1 MSSQGLGEEEAR
13 VAEQLLGWSQKR
25 GRERKGGGGGGR
37 EQALSTAVGNSSA
50 MGWHLHSDTWV
61 TAQRKH
67 PHLGY
72 WS

>member
-13 VAEQLLGWSQKR
+13 AAEQLLGWSQKR
-25 GRERKGGGGGGR
+25 DRERKGGGGGG

>member
-13 VAEQLLGWSQKR
+13 AAEQLLGWSQKR
-25 GRERKGGGGGGR
+25 GRERKGGGGGG

>member
-1 MSSQGLGEEEAR
+1 MSSKGLGEEEAR
-13 VAEQLLGWSQKR
+13 AAEQLLGWSQKR
-25 GRERKGGGGGGR
+25 GGERKGGG

-50 MGWHLHSDTWV
+50 VGWHLYSDTGV

-67 PHLGY
+67 PRLGY